1 MVSPNEFWLNLHRL
15 SVAFDAEGAT
25 NKERAANICR
35 QFEQMPPVAQ
45 QEVLDELRRL
55 AIHLPELYP
64 VIAAAAHAG
73 NPARPDSAQRRDDVA

>member
-15 SVAFDAEGAT
+15 HVAYESEGAT
-25 NKERAANICR
+25 IKERAANICR

-55 AIHLPELYP
+55 AIHLPQLYP
-64 VIAAAAHAG
+64 LMAAAAHTGSTACQE
-73 NPARPDSAQRRDDVA
+73 AAERRDDVA